1 MTASARVFA
10 RIDEIR
16 AVSRLPLS
24 SATSDEHRNALLSA
38 RILARVADG
47 AALDAAF
54 DAVLGPGA
62 RDTAVDALYTDLRAK
77 LAPSAG
83 AP

>member
-1 MTASARVFA
+1 MTAAARLFA

-16 AVSRLPLS
+16 AVARRPLA
-24 SATSDEHRNALLSA
+24 SATTAEHRNALLSA
-38 RILARVADG
+38 RILARIADG
-47 AALDAAF
+47 ESLDAAF

-62 RDTAVDALYTDLRAK
+62 RDAAVDALYTALRAK
-77 LAPSAG
+77 LAPSVG